1 MSEVSLFRLIKSSD
15 FDGITWVALTRDHF
29 TVSGQRNYVA
39 TVNGP
44 GGSIGGDFFGVFSP
58 DSPKVVGVAFTS
70 ANPRSVVRV
79 VDSSSRVREEVNLTP
94 FFQYILMNPGDRLSV
109 LTREAV
115 LTGPIPVEL
124 SLAVNEL
131 TEAQHVEWAIAHP
144 PVVHHHT
151 RLRIV
156 RRGDFAPVVSA
167 APWIPEFVWNPTS
180 NVLEATDS
188 TSQGPIPISALS
200 PFRRMYGSLF
210 SVRYSNSNNDGKLV
224 VVESLSRAFH
234 ESQINI
240 QNAAW
245 SRVAYAAHDDMI
257 ALSATTAPVGGD
269 LIADIELVRVEPG
282 DRLRGRFSE
291 AEAVGGNN
299 L

>member
-1 MSEVSLFRLIKSSD
+1 
-15 FDGITWVALTRDHF
+15 
-29 TVSGQRNYVA
+29 
-39 TVNGP
+39 
-44 GGSIGGDFFGVFSP
+44 
-58 DSPKVVGVAFTS
+58 
-70 ANPRSVVRV
+70 
-79 VDSSSRVREEVNLTP
+79 
-94 FFQYILMNPGDRLSV
+94 
-109 LTREAV
+109 
-115 LTGPIPVEL
+115 
-124 SLAVNEL
+124 
-131 TEAQHVEWAIAHP
+131 
-144 PVVHHHT
+144 
-151 RLRIV
+151 
-156 RRGDFAPVVSA
+156 VSA